1 MMLLDEPF
9 AGVDKRSEATITRL
23 LRELASDGC
32 TILISTHD
40 LHALPQ
46 LCDEAVLLMRKVL
59 MHGPPEVVL
68 QPEHLAMAFGLDVL
82 NRDLPATDRPIPDL
96 PATDLF
102 RQQGRN

>member
-1 MMLLDEPF
+1 M
-9 AGVDKRSEATITRL
+9 AA
-23 LRELASDGC
+23 DGC

-59 MHGPPEVVL
+59 THGPPEVVL

-82 NRDLPATDRPIPDL
+82 NRALPDREL
-96 PATDLF
+96 PRLDPSN
-102 RQQGRN
+102 QSGRS